1 MPVNLDLMHLKLLGY
16 QAKSWKFMPVNQE
29 KNGGEI
35 VLMQLFQDLCKN
47 S

>member
-1 MPVNLDLMHLKLLGY
+1 
-16 QAKSWKFMPVNQE
+16 MPVNQE

-35 VLMQLFQDLCKN
+35 VLMQLFQDLCKKRLQFLGK